1 MQAFECAMFALNI
14 SSPINY
20 VIRLK
25 GKYRQHVRGTKR
37 VKLNTNIINGG
48 LWLHYHKQR
57 GIGNWKKAIST
68 FDGLLARHYHYH
80 LVCCVRQFS
89 NKNQFWN
96 NSLPGKIAE
105 EIMSI
110 DLFAFFIRCWGK
122 DSQVDLH
129 GEVSRWPAGQLDQE
143 GGPPSGPQ
151 LRGHHLYLRLQAFL

>member
-1 MQAFECAMFALNI
+1 MQAFKCAMFALNI

-96 NSLPGKIAE
+96 NSLPGEFVA
-105 EIMSI
+105 
-110 DLFAFFIRCWGK
+110 LGNCGGNYVHRFICIFH
-122 DSQVDLH
+122 QVLR
-129 GEVSRWPAGQLDQE
+129 ERQ
-143 GGPPSGPQ
+143 PS
-151 LRGHHLYLRLQAFL
+151 